1 MLPRDM
7 ASLRN
12 PLVSDAFVDFL
23 LYSVLDVEAL
33 AQLEHFR
40 DHDRGTFDLWVQSCR
55 RLAREKLWPAYKPMD
70 EHPAALVD
78 GRIRTHEFMADLWSA
93 LASNG
98 TINATRPYDVGGQ
111 QLPQCVATVASVYLL
126 AANGSAASFAG
137 LTTGAGHLIETFG
150 DATVRGLFLDALYNG
165 TFNGTM
171 ALTEPH
177 AGSSLA
183 DLTSTASARADG
195 TFSIKGSKIFISGGD
210 QSFAPNTVHMV
221 LARID
226 GAPGGT
232 RGVSLFAVPRMR
244 PTSDGGWEHNDVHV
258 AGAIHKIGWR
268 GLPSLALSFGD
279 EDDCRGWLVGKPNH
293 GLKCMF
299 QMMNEARLLV
309 GASGAATAS
318 VAFYESLAYA
328 RERTQGRKLGDVDPN
343 SKPVALCEHPDVRRM
358 LLAQKAISEGAI
370 ALLAISARYADLA
383 EHHPDPSERERAQLL
398 LDLLTPVAKSFPAE
412 RGFESNVMALQ
423 IHGGYGYSS
432 EYLPESWMRDQKLN
446 SIHEGT
452 TQIQALDLL
461 GRKVIAKG
469 GEAIAAFQAEITSD
483 LSRALN
489 SGVDAALVEP
499 LRVAL
504 ERWLGLTQRLAGKG
518 MSGDVMGMMGHAT
531 DYLDATMV
539 LVMGWVWLKLA
550 GAPHG
555 GGDADF
561 REGIRAC
568 ARYWIQREVPKIE
581 TIARV
586 IESDEQSFIAL
597 DERWLG

>member
-1 MLPRDM
+1 M
-7 ASLRN
+7 AAARN

-23 LYSVLDVEAL
+23 LYDVLDAESL
-33 AQLEHFR
+33 TKLSHFS

-55 RLAREKLWPAYKPMD
+55 RLAREKLWPAYRPMD
-70 EHPAALVD
+70 EKPAKLVD
-78 GRIRTHEFMADLWSA
+78 GRIQTHEIMAELWSA

-98 TINATRPYDVGGQ
+98 TINATRPYAVGGQ
-111 QLPQCVATVASVYLL
+111 QLPHTVATVASIYLL
-126 AANGSAASFAG
+126 AANGAATSFAG
-137 LTTGAGHLIETFG
+137 LTTGAAHLIEAFG
-150 DATVRGLFLDALYNG
+150 DERVRELFLSSLYDG

-183 DLTSTASARADG
+183 DLTSTATPRADG

-210 QSFAPNTVHMV
+210 NSFTSNTVHMV

-226 GAPGGT
+226 GAPSGT
-232 RGVSLFAVPRMR
+232 RGVSLFAVPRLR
-244 PTSDGGWEHNDVHV
+244 PDGAPNDVTV

-279 EDDCRGWLVGKPNH
+279 EGDCVGWLVGAPNH

-328 RERTQGRKLGDVDPN
+328 RERTQGRKFGDSNPL
-343 SKPVALCEHPDVRRM
+343 SKQVALTEHPDVRRM
-358 LLAQKAISEGAI
+358 LLGQKCISEGAI
-370 ALLAISARYADLA
+370 ALVSLCAKHADVA
-383 EHHPDPSERERAQLL
+383 EHHEDERARERAQLL
-398 LDLLTPVAKSFPAE
+398 LDLLTPIAKTFPAE
-412 RGFESNVMALQ
+412 KGFESNVMAVQ

-452 TQIQALDLL
+452 TQIQSLDLL

-469 GEAIAAFQAEITSD
+469 GEAIAIFQDTINSD
-483 LSRALN
+483 LSDALN
-489 SGVDAALVEP
+489 SGVASSLVEP
-499 LRVAL
+499 VREAL
-504 ERWLGLTQRLAGKG
+504 GRWLALTQWLAGKG
-518 MSGDVMGMMGHAT
+518 MAGDVMAMMGHAT
-531 DYLDATMV
+531 DYMEATSALV
-539 LVMGWVWLKLA
+539 LAWLWVKMAAATRGREGELFEGVRSCAKYWVFRELPKLA
-550 GAPHG
+550 TLA
-555 GGDADF
+555 A
-561 REGIRAC
+561 
-568 ARYWIQREVPKIE
+568 
-581 TIARV
+581 V
-586 IESDEQSFIAL
+586 IESGEDSFTAL